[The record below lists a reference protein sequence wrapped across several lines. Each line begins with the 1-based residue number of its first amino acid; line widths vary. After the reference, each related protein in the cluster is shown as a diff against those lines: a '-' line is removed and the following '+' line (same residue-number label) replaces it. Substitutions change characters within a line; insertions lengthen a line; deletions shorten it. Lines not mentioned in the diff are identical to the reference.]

1 MESLQGKVRFFPHRL
16 HSWNRVP
23 GTLFPRNVLWWAAKG
38 LLRGTAAD
46 LLHGCSVP
54 PTPAEPTR
62 SLCICSLRKP
72 YLGSC
77 FQDANWTSCVQVVYH
92 EYFNF
97 FNINIMA
104 FCFHLRCSFLHGSL
118 RNKKAVALGL
128 LTRSLYCSHHRE
140 QLCGVYSLLTRPI
153 FAKQSWLFCNG
164 DLFFFLFIYWCI
176 YFGCAGSLLFWGLFS
191 SCSVRASRC
200 NGFY

>member
-1 MESLQGKVRFFPHRL
+1 M
-16 HSWNRVP
+16 
-23 GTLFPRNVLWWAAKG
+23 
-38 LLRGTAAD
+38 
-46 LLHGCSVP
+46 
-54 PTPAEPTR
+54 
-62 SLCICSLRKP
+62 
-72 YLGSC
+72 
-77 FQDANWTSCVQVVYH
+77 QVVYH

-164 DLFFFLFIYWCI
+164 DLFFFFYLFIDVFILAVLALCRSG
-176 YFGCAGSLLFWGLFS
+176 GCSLAAVCGLL
-191 SCSVRASRC
+191 VAMASISEEDRL
-200 NGFY
+200 